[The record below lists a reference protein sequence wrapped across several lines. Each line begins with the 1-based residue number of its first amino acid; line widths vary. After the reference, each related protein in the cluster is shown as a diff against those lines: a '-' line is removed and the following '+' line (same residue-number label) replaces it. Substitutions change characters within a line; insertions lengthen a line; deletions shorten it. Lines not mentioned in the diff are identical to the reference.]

1 MCTQVGQFPVALAM
15 LEEIHF
21 PQELI
26 ATRSAEAF
34 LAAKSAALGE

>member
-1 MCTQVGQFPVALAM
+1 M
-15 LEEIHF
+15 LEGIGF

-34 LAAKSAALGE
+34 LAAMEAAGLKVPVP